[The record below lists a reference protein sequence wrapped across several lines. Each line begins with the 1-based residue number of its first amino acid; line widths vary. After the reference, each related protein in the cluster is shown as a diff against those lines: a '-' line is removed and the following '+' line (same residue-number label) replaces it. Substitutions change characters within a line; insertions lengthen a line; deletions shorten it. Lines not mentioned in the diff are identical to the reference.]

1 MTDKDKQKSKMVFEY
16 KLTVNGEVK
25 LDKPVRVRRESEL
38 NGIIMNYNLDVG
50 DEVVIKAKRV
60 V

>member
-50 DEVVIKAKRV
+50 DEVVIEAKRV